1 MFQAMKNIDV
11 EKLRDRAVVVAM
23 THDEARVW
31 LLNDNS
37 HQPQIRIFRESPEN
51 VHMRQA
57 QAHHGH
63 ASEIGEIDF
72 FDDVADALSIVSS
85 VILMGH
91 GKGKANAGE
100 RFDRHLRDHHKSAA
114 SKIAVTGNINIPAL
128 GESEIISEARRRW
141 RASLEMS

>member
-1 MFQAMKNIDV
+1 MFQTVKNIDV

-23 THDEARVW
+23 THDEARIW

-37 HQPQIRIFRESPEN
+37 HQPQIRILRETPEN
-51 VHMRQA
+51 VHVRQA

-91 GKGKANAGE
+91 GKGKANAAE

-128 GESEIISEARRRW
+128 GESEIMHEARRQW
-141 RASLEMS
+141 KAAVEMS